1 MMSLFKPFSTDQA
14 TTEFPA
20 ASVLTEG
27 SCCFGA
33 MSLLTRK
40 SAALGV
46 PVLVKNRAEMPK
58 RSAGLVLS
66 QVARK
71 VPAAVPDGTPATEG
85 ERFRQSSQLLTL
97 KVAPLGEGTAR
108 ATAGTRAST
117 NAVRMN
123 ACLAF
128 IR

>member
-1 MMSLFKPFSTDQA
+1 MMSRFTPFFTDQA

-20 ASVLTEG
+20 ASVPTEG
-27 SCCFGA
+27 SCCCGV

-40 SAALGV
+40 SAALGA
-46 PVLVKNRAEMPK
+46 PALVKNRAEMPK

-66 QVARK
+66 QVTRK
-71 VPAAVPDGTPATEG
+71 VPAAVPAGTPATEG
-85 ERFRQSSQLLTL
+85 ERFLQSSQLLTL

-117 NAVRMN
+117 SVVRMH

>member
-1 MMSLFKPFSTDQA
+1 MMSRFTPFFTDQA

-20 ASVLTEG
+20 ASVPTEG
-27 SCCFGA
+27 SCCCGV

-40 SAALGV
+40 SAALGA
-46 PVLVKNRAEMPK
+46 PALVKNRAEMPK

-66 QVARK
+66 QVTRK
-71 VPAAVPDGTPATEG
+71 VPAGTPATEG
-85 ERFRQSSQLLTL
+85 ERFLQSSQLLTL

-117 NAVRMN
+117 SVVRMH